1 MKSIIAVVVMVCVF
15 GVGAGWTAEPAKTQ
29 AAPAAPA
36 APVKGPAEA
45 AVLKAAETAIKGC
58 EKELMTY
65 CKDVTAGEG
74 RGLAC
79 LYAYSDKLSGQCEY
93 ALYSASADLEKSV
106 TGMKYAANECK
117 DDLKAFCADIKAGE
131 GRLLQC
137 IDKNAA
143 KVSKRCTDALKQTG
157 LKK

>member
-15 GVGAGWTAEPAKTQ
+15 GVGAGWTAEPAKG
-29 AAPAAPA
+29 
-36 APVKGPAEA
+36 PVEK
-45 AVLKAAETAIKGC
+45 AVVGAVETAVKGC
-58 EKELMTY
+58 EKELTTY
-65 CKDVTAGEG
+65 CKDVTPGEG

-79 LYAYSDKLSGQCEY
+79 LYAYGDKLSAKCEY
-93 ALYSASADLEKSV
+93 GLFEASAQLERFTKAV
-106 TGMKYAANECK
+106 NYAATECK
-117 DDLKAFCADIKAGE
+117 DDLKAYCADIKPGE

-143 KVSKRCTDALKQTG
+143 KVSKRCTDAIKESG

>member
-15 GVGAGWTAEPAKTQ
+15 GVGAGWTAEPVK
-29 AAPAAPA
+29 APA

-45 AVLKAAETAIKGC
+45 AVLKAAETAVKGC
-58 EKELMTY
+58 EKELTTF
-65 CKDVTAGEG
+65 CKDVTPGEG

-93 ALYSASADLEKSV
+93 ALYTASADLEKSI

-117 DDLKAFCADIKAGE
+117 DDLKAFCADIKPGE

-143 KVSKRCTDALKQTG
+143 KVSKRCTDALKASG